1 MNEPGKSV
9 ALIIAVG
16 LISILPSC
24 SHKFEPNVLD
34 LDFYQWNLWYDTSE
48 GSTIPGPSCGW
59 DDLHR
64 GMGKLVRIPALA
76 RDHFQDKSES
86 GVLWYHCK
94 FTLPENWE
102 ERKIELEIAGAR
114 PRVELFLNEDKI
126 TGFQGS
132 QEIFTLDVTEVIF
145 YTRDNHLALR
155 ISTSPGDQWA
165 EEGIAGGVV
174 IKSIPEE
181 DISEESTE

>member
-1 MNEPGKSV
+1 MKPPGIRV
-9 ALIIAVG
+9 PFFIAVLLL
-16 LISILPSC
+16 LIQSSC

-48 GSTIPGPSCGW
+48 ASQLQEPSCGW

-76 RDHFQDKSES
+76 RDHFQEKSEI

-102 ERKIELEIAGAR
+102 ERKIELEITGAG
-114 PRVELFLNEDKI
+114 PGVELYLNEDKI
-126 TGFQGS
+126 ADFQGNL
-132 QEIFTLDVTEVIF
+132 EVFTRDVSEVIF
-145 YTRDNHLALR
+145 YTRDNHLALK
-155 ISTSPGDQWA
+155 ISTTPGDDWE

-174 IKSIPEE
+174 IKSIQEE
-181 DISEESTE
+181 DLAVKN

>member
-1 MNEPGKSV
+1 MKIPAFRLV
-9 ALIIAVG
+9 MFPAV
-16 LISILPSC
+16 LLLLTHPSC

-34 LDFYQWNLWYDTSE
+34 LDFYQWNLWYDASQDSHMQE
-48 GSTIPGPSCGW
+48 PSCGW

-76 RDHFQDKSES
+76 RNHFQDKSEV

-102 ERKIELEIAGAR
+102 ERKIELQITGAG
-114 PRVELFLNEDKI
+114 PRVELFLNEDRI
-126 TGFQGS
+126 AGFQGS
-132 QEIFTLDVTEVIF
+132 QEMFTLDVSEIIF

-155 ISTSPGDQWA
+155 ISTSPGDVWA

-174 IKSIPEE
+174 VKKLE
-181 DISEESTE
+181 

>member
-1 MNEPGKSV
+1 MKEPGKRV
-9 ALIIAVG
+9 AFITALLLLI
-16 LISILPSC
+16 LLSSC

-48 GSTIPGPSCGW
+48 GSTMQGPSCGW
-59 DDLHR
+59 EDLHR

-76 RDHFQDKSES
+76 RDHFQDKNET

-102 ERKIELEIAGAR
+102 ERKIELQITGAG
-114 PRVELFLNEDKI
+114 PRVELFLNEGKI
-126 TGFQGS
+126 AEFQGN
-132 QEIFTLDVTEVIF
+132 QEKFTLDVSEVIF
-145 YTRDNHLALR
+145 YTRDNHLAIR
-155 ISTSPGDQWA
+155 ISTLPGDHWA

-181 DISEESTE
+181 DFTGE

>member
-1 MNEPGKSV
+1 MKEPGKRV
-9 ALIIAVG
+9 AHITAVCLI
-16 LISILPSC
+16 LSLPSC

-48 GSTIPGPSCGW
+48 GSTIQGPSCGW

-64 GMGKLVRIPALA
+64 GKGKLVRIPALA
-76 RDHFQDKSES
+76 RDHFQDKHES

-102 ERKIELEIAGAR
+102 ERKIELQITGAG
-114 PRVELFLNEDKI
+114 PGFELFLNEDKI
-126 TGFQGS
+126 AEFQCGH
-132 QEIFTLDVTEVIF
+132 EMFTMDVSEVIY
-145 YTRDNHLALR
+145 YTRDNHLAIR
-155 ISTSPGDQWA
+155 ITTTPGDLWA

-181 DISEESTE
+181 AISEE

>member
-1 MNEPGKSV
+1 MKEPGKN
-9 ALIIAVG
+9 LG
-16 LISILPSC
+16 FLISVWLICFLPSC

-34 LDFYQWNLWYDTSE
+34 LDFYQWNLWYDTSPE
-48 GSTIPGPSCGW
+48 ANMQDPSCGW

-76 RDHFQDKSES
+76 RDHFQNKSDV

-102 ERKIELEIAGAR
+102 DRKIEVQITGPGPL
-114 PRVELFLNEDKI
+114 VERFLNEDKI
-126 TGFQGS
+126 AGFQGS
-132 QEIFTLDVTEVIF
+132 QEMFTLDVSEVIY

-155 ISTSPGDQWA
+155 IPTSPGDHWA

-174 IKSIPEE
+174 VKKLE
-181 DISEESTE
+181 